1 MKWHEISFI
10 RFSSNYSL
18 CNTLN
23 VKLPKSTVQVS
34 LKLLKHSLYCCT
46 FSIFICEKYRIRI
59 PYILLPNAYIKQTNN
74 QKKSKSCGPQSFL
87 LELRGTSL
95 LSDTMLHTSSHTPR
109 IQYIYCL
116 LRLKVTFFFLQ
127 TIFDL
132 YIYGSLKKREKEC
145 EKVERDKNEG

>member
-59 PYILLPNAYIKQTNN
+59 PYILLTKCIHKTNKQSKKIKKLWPSVFSVRTERNISFIRYNASYKLTHSSYLVYILPTQIE
-74 QKKSKSCGPQSFL
+74 G
-87 LELRGTSL
+87 
-95 LSDTMLHTSSHTPR
+95 
-109 IQYIYCL
+109 Y
-116 LRLKVTFFFLQ
+116 FFFSPNY
-127 TIFDL
+127 F
-132 YIYGSLKKREKEC
+132 
-145 EKVERDKNEG
+145 